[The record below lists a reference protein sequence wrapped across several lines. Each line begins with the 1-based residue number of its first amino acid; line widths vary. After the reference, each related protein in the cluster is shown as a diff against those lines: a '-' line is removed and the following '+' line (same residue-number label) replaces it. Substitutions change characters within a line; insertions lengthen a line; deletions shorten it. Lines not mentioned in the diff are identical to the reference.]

1 MPVGSEWWGAK
12 LKKENESLK
21 KQVESPMPVGSE
33 WWGANFDVVK
43 WRQSFSGVAN
53 ACRQ

>member
-12 LKKENESLK
+12 LESEKMIESLGS
-21 KQVESPMPVGSE
+21 SPMPVGSE
-33 WWGANFDVVK
+33 WWGARIHFNERFQRND
-43 WRQSFSGVAN
+43 GVAN